1 LAKTIKLTE
10 DVLAVLST
18 AELEGNVLK
27 LTSGQLDRKMYKATN
42 DVLEAMGGKWNRKAK
57 GHTFDTDPT
66 DKLEEVLLNGEV
78 TNERKGNGY
87 FPTPPKLVARLIE
100 LAEIKPGMTVL
111 EPSAGQGHIADELVK
126 IECTLYLVEILP
138 ENRTVLESKGYR
150 LAGDDFL
157 KFTGAF
163 DRIVMNPPFE
173 KQADIDHVLHA
184 YSLLKQGGR
193 LVSVMGAGVA
203 FRENRKTKDFRELV
217 EANGWS
223 ERNPEGSFKESG
235 TMVNTIT
242 VVLDKR

>member
-1 LAKTIKLTE
+1 MAKTIKLTE

-18 AELEGNVLK
+18 AELEGTVLK

-42 DVLEAMGGKWNRKAK
+42 DVLEAMGGKWNRRAK
-57 GHTFDTDPT
+57 GHIFDADPT
-66 DKLEEVLLNGEV
+66 DKLEEVLLTGEV

-87 FPTPPKLVARLIE
+87 FPTPPELVARLIE
-100 LAEIKPGMTVL
+100 LAEIEPGMTVL
-111 EPSAGQGHIADELVK
+111 EPSAGQGHIADELRK
-126 IECTLYLVEILP
+126 LECYLTLVEILP
-138 ENRTVLESKGYR
+138 ENRKVLESKVYV

-157 KFTGAF
+157 QFTGAF

-193 LVSVMGAGVA
+193 LVSIMGAGVA
-203 FRENRKTKDFRELV
+203 FRENRKTKGFRELV
-217 EANGWS
+217 ESNGWS